1 MRFGKTAQL
10 VGTMT
15 PWQNDS
21 FTVRWDDRSLDADA
35 FVDFSLDMDGK
46 VREVRMQPIS
56 PLTDFSFDFQDLRLV
71 PVTDDSASRSKH

>member
-1 MRFGKTAQL
+1 
-10 VGTMT
+10 MT

-35 FVDFSLDMDGK
+35 FVDFSLDMDGRI
-46 VREVRMQPIS
+46 REVRMQPIS

-71 PVTDDSASRSKH
+71 PVQADTGASPGK